1 MIIMTNDEIIE
12 AAKKF
17 ENAIENFGDWPLAKV
32 KDYYYNL
39 KAIAMVRG
47 LEVDL

>member
-1 MIIMTNDEIIE
+1 MIINDNEIIE

-17 ENAIENFGDWPLAKV
+17 ENIKEHFGNWPLAKV